1 LSTSSKYS
9 NNKLK
14 QVINN
19 GTYHIVIKSY
29 ITTAFEFHRKKSEY
43 HLYWHNANAGID
55 PETMRYKC
63 LSSKKMGK
71 SEVQYFYSIINQYK
85 AEIDGDD
92 GSVWVN
98 KNIGFNKSNVKVS
111 QISMDLK

>member
-1 LSTSSKYS
+1 
-9 NNKLK
+9 
-14 QVINN
+14 
-19 GTYHIVIKSY
+19 
-29 ITTAFEFHRKKSEY
+29 
-43 HLYWHNANAGID
+43 
-55 PETMRYKC
+55 
-63 LSSKKMGK
+63 MGK
-71 SEVQYFYSIINQYK
+71 SEIQHFYSIINQYK

>member
-1 LSTSSKYS
+1 
-9 NNKLK
+9 
-14 QVINN
+14 
-19 GTYHIVIKSY
+19 
-29 ITTAFEFHRKKSEY
+29 
-43 HLYWHNANAGID
+43 
-55 PETMRYKC
+55 MRYKC

-71 SEVQYFYSIINQYK
+71 SEIQHFYSIINQYK